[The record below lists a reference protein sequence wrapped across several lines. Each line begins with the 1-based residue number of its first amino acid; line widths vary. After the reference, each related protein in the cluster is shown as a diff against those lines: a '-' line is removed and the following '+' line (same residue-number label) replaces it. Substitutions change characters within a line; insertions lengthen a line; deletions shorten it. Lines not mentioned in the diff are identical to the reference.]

1 MRGACNF
8 SVWQATRC
16 GAPLSAA
23 DARPRPELRVWLVA
37 RGRATAVAPGL
48 RRMALCAIGAAR
60 NAPTDGPQL
69 GPAPPRKRGRV
80 GATTD
85 REAAQAEPPA
95 RTRRAG
101 NAGERVAGSSAQPES
116 PKRRRRAPN
125 VGKQGETTPD
135 GKPKPDERTVADLVR
150 RGWSVS
156 EEAAVALL
164 TRRKTNVNRYA
175 FETAEPAADW
185 LEATL
190 GPEPVKDG
198 LCPAA
203 KAVCRFPVLLQQDA
217 ATLQRKWDKLT
228 LSAERGGVG
237 IAFSTEQ
244 ARGAVRKHPQLLSY
258 SVETYKTGWSMLTD
272 DKDGPGLPH
281 EEARERI
288 LRGPQILS
296 LDIDKVVRRV
306 ALLKSLG
313 YEKADEMVLK
323 DPLVL
328 HYQEETVQEAAAW
341 WQRTGLDHVKL
352 VTGQPT
358 LLGVC
363 SVKELQAK
371 LDFLRHVVGMSD
383 KDLNACSLFTRS
395 LDGRLR
401 ARFFYALLKHR
412 LARFGS
418 ANTMMQV
425 TDATFLAMVQ
435 GRPCT
440 DRASKGEVAR
450 YQKLVT
456 SASFVAWRERHEA
469 RVLQR
474 QAF

>member
-135 GKPKPDERTVADLVR
+135 GKPKPDERTVADLVQ

-164 TRRKTNVNRYA
+164 TRGKTNVNRYA

-203 KAVCRFPVLLQQDA
+203 KAVCRFPVLLRQDA
-217 ATLQRKWDKLT
+217 ATLQRKWDTLT

-244 ARGAVRKHPQLLSY
+244 ACEAVRKHPQLLSY

-272 DKDGPGLPH
+272 KTDGYGLPH
-281 EEARERI
+281 EEARACI
-288 LRGPQILS
+288 LRSPAVLMYDNDDV
-296 LDIDKVVRRV
+296 LRRV

-313 YEKADEMVLK
+313 YEEAGAMVLRQ
-323 DPLVL
+323 PHVL
-328 HYQEETVQEAAAW
+328 MFKEETVMEAAAW
-341 WQRTGLDHVKL
+341 WKRSGLDDVKL
-352 VTGQPT
+352 VTAYPI
-358 LLGVC
+358 LLGM
-363 SVKELQAK
+363 KELQTK
-371 LDFLRHVVGMSD
+371 LDFLSRVAKLSVA
-383 KDLNACSLFTRS
+383 DLNNGGTFFTAK
-395 LDGRLR
+395 LDTLRL
-401 ARFFYALLKHR
+401 RFFYALKHGALER
-412 LARFGS
+412 YKLS
-418 ANTMMQV
+418 SLV
-425 TDATFLAMVQ
+425 CCTDACFLRRVHQLDALAHARKIAEYKQ
-435 GRPCT
+435 
-440 DRASKGEVAR
+440 EVASTAF
-450 YQKLVT
+450 QAW
-456 SASFVAWRERHEA
+456 SAQEEA
-469 RVLQR
+469 RRL
-474 QAF
+474 